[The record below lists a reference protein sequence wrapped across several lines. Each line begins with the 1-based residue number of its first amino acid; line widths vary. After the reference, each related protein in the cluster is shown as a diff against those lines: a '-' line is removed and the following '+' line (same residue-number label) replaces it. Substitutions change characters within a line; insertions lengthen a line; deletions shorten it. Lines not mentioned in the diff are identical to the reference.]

1 MNDLRQ
7 QDYARSLYY
16 MLKAL
21 DPGRIV
27 STNDGW
33 EHVDENDICS
43 LHDYALF
50 EDNLDK
56 YDDPGYYTEKNV
68 EHRLPNASGNRYHGE
83 PVMVTE
89 YGGVAFSGE
98 EQGAWGYYEAA
109 RSQEEFLSR
118 IKKTTEKFISS
129 RGRFSGFC
137 YTQLTDVMQEVNGL
151 LDMDR
156 NPKAPLERLKEIFG
170 REFY

>member
-1 MNDLRQ
+1 
-7 QDYARSLYY
+7 
-16 MLKAL
+16 
-21 DPGRIV
+21 
-27 STNDGW
+27 
-33 EHVDENDICS
+33 
-43 LHDYALF
+43 
-50 EDNLDK
+50 
-56 YDDPGYYTEKNV
+56 
-68 EHRLPNASGNRYHGE
+68 
-83 PVMVTE
+83 MVTE
-89 YGGVAFSGE
+89 YGGVAFSGD
-98 EQGAWGYYEAA
+98 EQGTWGYYEAA

>member
-1 MNDLRQ
+1 M
-7 QDYARSLYY
+7 
-16 MLKAL
+16 
-21 DPGRIV
+21 
-27 STNDGW
+27 
-33 EHVDENDICS
+33 DENDICS

-68 EHRLPNASGNRYHGE
+68 EHRLSNASGNRYHGE

-89 YGGVAFSGE
+89 YGGVAFSGD